1 MICFATTHGDLG
13 ESFVEQIKP
22 FRIDYFCGTENNI
35 KGKRGSLVEM
45 SNTNAIER
53 ARKLVSNS
61 KKITALTGAGI
72 SVDSGIP
79 DFRSE
84 GGLWERFD
92 PHEYATIESFMKN
105 PTKFWTMG
113 RELAETILQA
123 KPNSAHIGLSKL
135 ESNKKLIGIITQNI
149 DNLHQEAGNKR
160 IVELRGNY
168 LRAYCVECN
177 KEYVGEAVHQ
187 RVANGEIPPRCDVCK
202 GVLKSEAILFG
213 EPLSEKAMREAV
225 ELCRNTDLMLV
236 IGTSLSIY
244 PAAYLPQLAKNE
256 GAKIILINLEG
267 INRNDVADIV
277 IRGRATEII
286 PKLVEY

>member
-1 MICFATTHGDLG
+1 
-13 ESFVEQIKP
+13 VE
-22 FRIDYFCGTENNI
+22 TENNI
-35 KGKRGSLVEM
+35 KEKIRFSIEM
-45 SNTNAIER
+45 SNNDAIER

-61 KKITALTGAGI
+61 SKITAMTGAGI

-92 PHEYATIESFMKN
+92 PHEYATIESFNQN

-135 ESNKKLIGIITQNI
+135 ESDEKLIGIITLNI
-149 DNLHQEAGNKR
+149 DNLHQAAGNKS
-160 IVELRGNY
+160 IVELHGNY
-168 LRAYCVECN
+168 LRAYCIECK

-187 RVANGEIPPRCDVCK
+187 SVVSGEIPPRCDVCN

-213 EPLSEKAMREAV
+213 EPLPESAMKEAV
-225 ELCRNTDLMLV
+225 ELCRQTDLMLV

-256 GAKIILINLEG
+256 GAKIVLINLEG
-267 INRNDVADIV
+267 SNRDNVADIV
-277 IRGRATEII
+277 IRGRATEIV
-286 PKLVEY
+286 PKLVDY